1 MTTGPQPIIAG
12 DEPSGPLPQPRR
24 FPQIEDR
31 DDLPKGVTAVGSAD
45 GSMIMVRASLPE
57 AARRLAVRRLLATAR
72 HISGL
77 ARVAVLT
84 RARKDRP

>member
-1 MTTGPQPIIAG
+1 
-12 DEPSGPLPQPRR
+12 
-24 FPQIEDR
+24 
-31 DDLPKGVTAVGSAD
+31 
-45 GSMIMVRASLPE
+45 MIMVRASLPE